1 MTEGFGIQLLHRHAS
16 MRPEQIVTLLL
27 IILMV
32 AVKTL
37 YVTFYLESPILLERQ
52 WHRICLNSF
61 TVILLC
67 ICKFR
72 KVFAVS
78 YVWHLRLSN
87 SRLQQDFA
95 KIVSS
100 SHVEKITMHQIWC
113 FWNEIIYVVFFSL
126 NHKTRLNCRPEKYWC
141 ENK

>member
-1 MTEGFGIQLLHRHAS
+1 MTEGFGIQLLHRHTS
-16 MRPEQIVTLLL
+16 MWPEQIVIWLL

-52 WHRICLNSF
+52 WHQICFNSF

-100 SHVEKITMHQIWC
+100 SHVEKITIHQIWC

-126 NHKTRLNCRPEKYWC
+126 NHKTRLNCRPDGIGVKA
-141 ENK
+141 K